1 MFNSENVLK
10 IFQTIMTSGYGK
22 QTIRG
27 EFATLEEDNI
37 KLLIGLF
44 KECEPLQINISQFMR
59 FVLINLYEAYTAN
72 NLYKKYML
80 FKKHGEIPMCMY
92 LSSLVQNKSVDEEV
106 FITGLTQFYVSSS
119 TNALELYY
127 ISYEK
132 QNNALNFVDDK

>member
-1 MFNSENVLK
+1 
-10 IFQTIMTSGYGK
+10 MTSGYGK

-44 KECEPLQINISQFMR
+44 KECESLHINISQFIR

-72 NLYKKYML
+72 NMYKKYML
-80 FKKHGEIPMCMY
+80 FKKYGEIPMCMY
-92 LSSLVQNKSVDEEV
+92 LSSLVQNKSVDEEI
-106 FITGLTQFYVSSS
+106 FITGLTPAYMSSS

-132 QNNALNFVDDK
+132 ENNPLNFVDDR